1 MLSYWRIGT
10 QLAILMEESPARAI
24 PEVLRLIG
32 QSNDFHLPV
41 EIYGVG
47 HSTGSMYGVA
57 AVLALLTGGSLLAAC
72 FIIATTALVGKT
84 LLFRA
89 LASRLPEQRRV
100 AALLVIVCLPS
111 LVFWSAGLLKESLV
125 IGPIG
130 FAIYGLTCLD
140 RGKRVRGLL
149 ILASVS
155 MVLATFKAYLLFP
168 LTIAAGAYW
177 YARHS
182 IDRTGRVRIRVAPL
196 ILSGV
201 ATISLLVVL
210 GELFPRYSIDNFEEE
225 ANRLQI
231 VGANVAGGSNYSLTE
246 PSEARRLGAIL
257 FAPLALLTALFRPF
271 LFEANSPLT
280 LAAAIETTVGL
291 LLSIRLLLIGRW
303 SRLRDRILASP
314 ILILCLVFTVVA
326 GIAIGLS
333 TTNFGTLSRYRI
345 PIMPFFGFLLV
356 ALQPLE
362 ASSLAS
368 TRSAIPEVLSR
379 RPRARVP

>member
-1 MLSYWRIGT
+1 
-10 QLAILMEESPARAI
+10 
-24 PEVLRLIG
+24 
-32 QSNDFHLPV
+32 
-41 EIYGVG
+41 
-47 HSTGSMYGVA
+47 
-57 AVLALLTGGSLLAAC
+57 
-72 FIIATTALVGKT
+72 
-84 LLFRA
+84 
-89 LASRLPEQRRV
+89 
-100 AALLVIVCLPS
+100 
-111 LVFWSAGLLKESLV
+111 
-125 IGPIG
+125 
-130 FAIYGLTCLD
+130 
-140 RGKRVRGLL
+140 
-149 ILASVS
+149 
-155 MVLATFKAYLLFP
+155 
-168 LTIAAGAYW
+168 
-177 YARHS
+177 
-182 IDRTGRVRIRVAPL
+182 
-196 ILSGV
+196 
-201 ATISLLVVL
+201 
-210 GELFPRYSIDNFEEE
+210 
-225 ANRLQI
+225 
-231 VGANVAGGSNYSLTE
+231 
-246 PSEARRLGAIL
+246 LGAIL